1 MKIQRSVGM
10 EFLGTAILG
19 FAIVGSGI
27 MATNL
32 TSDGSLRLLIN
43 AISTGIGLAVVI
55 RVGMKVSGSHFNPAV
70 TLVML
75 YLKKIDTHSSLFYI
89 PAQILGAISGVATAN
104 FIFDQSI
111 VNRSMILR
119 SGPNLFVSEVIAT
132 AVLLWIILRFPKR
145 DDLVALYVPLWIFG
159 GILLTSSTA
168 FANPAI
174 TIGRVFTTSITGIS
188 PESIFAFIVAQLL
201 GAAIGLLIAR
211 NITNPKG
218 ATDNE

>member
-1 MKIQRSVGM
+1 MKIQRAVGM
-10 EFLGTAILG
+10 EYLGTAILA

-32 TSDGSLRLLIN
+32 TSDSALRLLIN
-43 AISTGIGLAVVI
+43 AISTAVGLAVVI
-55 RVGMKVSGSHFNPAV
+55 RVGLKVSGSHFNPAV

-75 YLKKIDTHSSLFYI
+75 SIKKIDSRSSLFYI
-89 PAQILGAISGVATAN
+89 TAQILGAISGVATAN
-104 FIFDQSI
+104 FIFDQK
-111 VNRSMILR
+111 VLYRSMIIR
-119 SGPNLFVSEVIAT
+119 SGSNLFVSEVVAT

-159 GILLTSSTA
+159 GILLTSSTS

-174 TIGRVFTTSITGIS
+174 TIGRVFTTSITGIA
-188 PESIFAFIVAQLL
+188 PESIFAFIVAQLI

-211 NITNPKG
+211 NITNPKE
-218 ATDNE
+218 TFDNE